1 MSNSWQLLF
10 FATILL
16 SSISIFPIFGNIIP
30 ANGEKNP
37 MCSDQSSN
45 STITYA
51 WQAKV
56 YNIPTVF
63 YKEEPVQYITL
74 GYLFSKEPI
83 RNFVAIFQIKDS
95 EGIVHQIFSIP
106 INASNSWTLP
116 YLDNVSPPVRGV
128 ELDTK
133 YLNEVKIQKVG
144 NYTLEV
150 YTWNCLQDG
159 IPFADPI
166 KYNFRVLQRTN
177 EVVTGDI
184 VLDIKTPSQFVP
196 QHYNATVTLNA
207 INFGNNDL
215 TITNNENKNPL
226 NINLYVNKNGSYVP
240 AEPNSTS
247 CKTYDE
253 ENGKNVS
260 ASGGILSLKAKSSIV
275 LECEYKFI
283 PPSNKSWVPA
293 IQLMASGSLTGK
305 LEPWDQTKYGDEKT
319 PGIINL
325 LTDPIVFAKEL
336 IEFIPPS

>member
-10 FATILL
+10 FASILL
-16 SSISIFPIFGNIIP
+16 SSISISPIFGNIIP
-30 ANGEKNP
+30 ANGEKSP
-37 MCSDQSSN
+37 TCSDESAN
-45 STITYA
+45 STVPYA

-56 YNIPTVF
+56 YNIPTLF
-63 YKEEPVQYITL
+63 YKEDPVQHITL

-106 INASNSWTLP
+106 INETNSWTLP

-128 ELDTK
+128 ELDTN
-133 YLNEVKIQKVG
+133 YLNQVKIEEVG
-144 NYTLEV
+144 NYTIEV
-150 YTWNCLQDG
+150 YTWNCLQNA
-159 IPFADPI
+159 IPFADPV

-177 EVVTGDI
+177 EVATGDI
-184 VLDIKTPSQFVP
+184 VLNIKTPSSYVP
-196 QHYNATVTLNA
+196 QHFDPTVILNA
-207 INFGNNDL
+207 INIGSNDL
-215 TITNNENKNPL
+215 NITNNENKNPL

-247 CKTYDE
+247 CRMYDE
-253 ENGKNVS
+253 GSGKNVS
-260 ASGGILSLKAKSSIV
+260 ASGSILLLKAKNSIV

-283 PPSNKSWVPA
+283 PPANKYWVPA
-293 IQLMASGSLTGK
+293 IQLMARGSLTGK
-305 LEPWDQTKYGDEKT
+305 LEPWDQAKYGDEKT